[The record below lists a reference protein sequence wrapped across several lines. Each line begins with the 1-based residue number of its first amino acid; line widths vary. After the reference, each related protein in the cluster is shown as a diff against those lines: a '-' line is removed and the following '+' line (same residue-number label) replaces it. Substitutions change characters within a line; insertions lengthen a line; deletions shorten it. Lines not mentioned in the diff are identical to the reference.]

1 MIKHLYSSLALVLL
15 CCGVVAAQGQITFK
29 QQPNK
34 IEVEIDG
41 QPLATYYYSGE
52 WMKPFLHRV
61 RAASG
66 VIVTRGF
73 PVEKI
78 EGESTDHIW
87 HHGIWYGHGDINGV
101 DFWREFTGDPN
112 QDKKFPLPVGRF
124 VPKSK
129 PAVKSGKG
137 VGSITADYDLVAPD
151 KKVLGSLRQVFSF
164 RRAGG
169 NNLIDAEITIS
180 ADRGV
185 PLKMGDTEEG
195 SFGLRFADEFKEE
208 RGGILTNSEGLKG
221 TKMVWGKRASWV
233 DYSTAIKGE
242 KVGLTIIDHPKN
254 PKHPT
259 YWHARG
265 YGLCGVNPFGE
276 HDFHNDKSR
285 DGSVTIDSGKNL
297 VFRYRVAIHPGEV
310 ESVKIDRLIADFA
323 AGK

>member
-1 MIKHLYSSLALVLL
+1 MTQKLVILTAFMLL
-15 CCGVVAAQGQITFK
+15 CSAHAAAQGQVTFK
-29 QQPNK
+29 QHPNK
-34 IEVEIDG
+34 IEVEIDAR
-41 QPLATYYYSGE
+41 PLATYHFGNQ
-52 WMKPFLHRV
+52 WMKPFLHQV

-66 VIVTRGF
+66 VIVTRGY
-73 PVEKI
+73 PVEKK
-78 EGESTDHIW
+78 EGESSDHFW

-112 QDKKFPLPVGRF
+112 EDKKFPLPVGRF

-129 PAVKSGKG
+129 PSFKSGRDFG
-137 VGSITADYDLVAPD
+137 LIIADYDLVAPD
-151 KKVLGSLRQVFSF
+151 NKVFGSLREFFSF
-164 RRAGG
+164 RRIGG
-169 NNLIDAEITIS
+169 NNLIDAEITIT
-180 ADRGV
+180 ADRGA

-208 RGGILTNSEGLKG
+208 RGGIITNSDGLKG
-221 TKMVWGKRASWV
+221 TKLVWGKRASWV
-233 DYSTAIKGE
+233 DYSTTINGE

-285 DGSVTIDSGKNL
+285 DGSLTIAAGKNL
-297 VFRYRVAIHPGEV
+297 VFRYRVVIHPGGV
-310 ESVKIDRLIADFA
+310 ESVNIEKQTLDFA
-323 AGK
+323 GNK

>member
-1 MIKHLYSSLALVLL
+1 MANKLMTLMVLML
-15 CCGVVAAQGQITFK
+15 LGCGVAAAQGQITFK

-34 IEVEIDG
+34 IEVEFDG
-41 QPLATYYYSGE
+41 KPLATYYYGGE

-66 VIVTRGF
+66 VIVTRGY

-78 EGESTDHIW
+78 VGESNDHLW

-101 DFWREFTGDPN
+101 DFWREFTGDPKE
-112 QDKKFPLPVGRF
+112 DKKFPLPVGRL
-124 VPKSK
+124 VPRSD
-129 PAVKSGKG
+129 PAVKSGNG
-137 VGSITADYDLVAPD
+137 FGSITADYDLVAPD
-151 KKVLGSLRQVFSF
+151 QKVLGSLRQVFTF
-164 RRAGG
+164 RRAGA
-169 NNLIDAEITIS
+169 NNLIDTQITIA
-180 ADRGV
+180 ADRGA

-208 RGGILTNSEGLKG
+208 RGGILTNSDGLKG
-221 TKMVWGKRASWV
+221 TKNVWGKRAKWV
-233 DYSTAIKGE
+233 DYSTTIKGE
-242 KVGLTIIDHPKN
+242 KVGLTIFDHPKN

-285 DGSVTIDSGKNL
+285 DGSVTIEPGKNL
-297 VFRYRVAIHPGEV
+297 VFRYRVAIHPGDV
-310 ESVKIDRLIADFA
+310 ESVNIAQLTADFA
-323 AGK
+323 DGN